1 MSEFNQAIEAAK
13 RRQRRMLLWLSL
25 GFIVV
30 ACIVFATLIASRA
43 TPIQVLPETISTE
56 AKLSSSSGI
65 ALILDHHLYSLSDT
79 AEIKAS
85 APGYKTTSQLIS
97 QSGFGKVT
105 QITLQP
111 LPAEVILKTGLE
123 DKKTRWYIN
132 DKLTTVANTF
142 EQSFENGDYTIKA
155 SHPFYEPITRQYSLE
170 PAQKIEETLNLTP
183 IMGELSL
190 SSTPAQADV
199 SIDGKAQGQ
208 TPLTLS
214 LAGGP
219 HQLDITKPGFETVT
233 DSVEINQTSTQIN
246 RQYRLQ
252 AERAKINLTVL
263 PQRGILTVNGI
274 DTPLQNVIKVDANQN
289 NVVTYKK
296 PGYFSQ
302 SKRVML
308 KQGETS
314 ELQFNLEK
322 EMGKVVIESTP
333 QANVTINNKPVGQ
346 TPLTL
351 TLDALPQTID
361 FSLDGYRAETRTITP
376 TAKSTSSISV
386 NLLTEK
392 QARLQEAPRSYKT
405 RAGGEMMLFTPNDT
419 IIMGAERSE
428 PGQRA
433 NEFIRK
439 VTINRPFYVGVHEV
453 TNAAYAQFDKS
464 HKADPNLPA
473 TSVTW
478 LDAVRYANW
487 LSQLEGLTTVYNING
502 NQVTQINDE
511 ADGYRLLTEAEW
523 EWLARKAGRPAQTL
537 FVWGNDKTIPPKA
550 ANIADESA
558 KGSATHY
565 VPRYNDGYAGLA
577 PVMSMNRELS
587 GLFDMGGNVSEWT
600 HDNYSLTVPKLGSVY
615 TQTLDKTAGDEHVV
629 KGANWRSGTLS
640 ELRASYRDGAS
651 QGRDDLGFR
660 LGRYVYGGH

>member
-43 TPIQVLPETISTE
+43 TPIQVLPEAISTE
-56 AKLSSSSGI
+56 AKLSTNSGI

-79 AEIKAS
+79 AEVEAS
-85 APGYKTTSQLIS
+85 APGYQTATQLIS

-123 DKKTRWYIN
+123 DNKTRWYIN

-155 SHPFYEPITRQYSLE
+155 SHPFYEPVTRQYSLA

-199 SIDGKAQGQ
+199 SIDGKTQGQ

-214 LAGGP
+214 LPGGP

-252 AERAKINLTVL
+252 AERAKVNLTAL
-263 PQRGILTVNGI
+263 PEGGTLTVNGI

-289 NVVTYKK
+289 NVLTYKK

-302 SKRVML
+302 SKRVNL

-333 QANVTINNKPVGQ
+333 QANITINNKPVGQ
-346 TPLTL
+346 TPLSL
-351 TLDALPQTID
+351 TLDALPQTIG
-361 FSLDGYRAETRTITP
+361 FSLDGYRAEIRTITP
-376 TAKSTSSISV
+376 TAKSTSSVSV

-439 VTINRPFYVGVHEV
+439 VTINRPFYAGVHEV

-464 HKADPNLPA
+464 HRGDPNLPV

-487 LSQLEGLTTVYNING
+487 LSQLEGLTVVYKING
-502 NQVTQINDE
+502 NQVTQINDQ

-523 EWLARKAGRPAQTL
+523 EWLARKAGRPVQTL

-550 ANIADESA
+550 VNIADESA
-558 KGSATHY
+558 KGSVTHY
-565 VPRYNDGYAGLA
+565 VPRYNDGYAGMA

-587 GLFDMGGNVSEWT
+587 GLFDLGGNVSEWT
-600 HDNYSLTVPKLGSVY
+600 HDNYSLTVPKPGLVY
-615 TQTLDKTAGDEHVV
+615 TQTLDKSAGDEHVV

>member
-56 AKLSSSSGI
+56 AKLSTSSGI

-79 AEIKAS
+79 AEVKAS
-85 APGYKTTSQLIS
+85 APGYKAATQLIS

-123 DKKTRWYIN
+123 DNKTRWYIN

-142 EQSFENGDYTIKA
+142 EKSLVHGDYNITA
-155 SHPFYEPITRQYSLE
+155 SHPYYELLTEHFTLKPGDV
-170 PAQKIEETLNLTP
+170 IEKTLNLTP
-183 IMGELSL
+183 ITGELSL
-190 SSTPAQADV
+190 NTQPADAKV
-199 SIDGKAQGQ
+199 SMDGEEVGQ

-214 LAGGP
+214 LPGGQ
-219 HQLDITKPGFETVT
+219 HQLNITKSGFETIT
-233 DSVEINQTSTQIN
+233 DTVEIRQTAKQVD
-246 RQYRLQ
+246 RQYRLL
-252 AERAKINLTVL
+252 AERAKLKLSVSPNGGTLTINGVETPVQNIIKIEPNQATTLTY
-263 PQRGILTVNGI
+263 R
-274 DTPLQNVIKVDANQN
+274 
-289 NVVTYKK
+289 K
-296 PGYFSQ
+296 PGYFSE
-302 SKRVML
+302 SKRLNL
-308 KQGETS
+308 KQGESS
-314 ELQFNLEK
+314 ELQINLKK
-322 EMGKVVIESTP
+322 EMGKVVIESIP
-333 QANVTINNKPVGQ
+333 QASVTINDKPLGQ

-351 TLDALPQTID
+351 TLDALPQTIQ
-361 FSLDGYRAETRTITP
+361 FELAGYRSVTRTITP
-376 TAKSTSSISV
+376 TAKSTSSVSV

-405 RAGGEMMLFTPNDT
+405 RAGGEMLLFTPNDT
-419 IIMGAERSE
+419 IIMGAQRSE

-439 VTINRPFYVGVHEV
+439 VTINRPFYAGLHEV
-453 TNAAYAQFDKS
+453 SNQSYAQFDKS
-464 HKADPNLPA
+464 HKGDPNLPA

-565 VPRYNDGYAGLA
+565 VPRYNDGYAGMA

-660 LGRYVYGGH
+660 LGRYVYGDH